1 MEYSEIIALL
11 EAQKD
16 ERGIVH
22 FEKLGITGKS
32 SFGLGIGKLRKVAKQ
47 VGQDLEIAKQLQSS
61 DIYDANM
68 LMPLILNPKTL
79 SLDDIEA
86 LMDYPDNWQYGN
98 LLSEVFAKTKIAKEL
113 IDTWHSHED
122 WKYRRCAFGILYQF
136 AKSDKKQGDEYYKD
150 YLHSI
155 ETTIHKEVNLVKD
168 TMNNCLLTI
177 GKRNK
182 NLYQKSLEVA
192 KSIGKIEVDYGDN
205 SCEAMDCVK
214 HLSNPRLVEKF
225 S

>member
-11 EAQKD
+11 EEQKD
-16 ERGIVH
+16 ERGIAH
-22 FEKLGITGKS
+22 FKKLGIAGKT

-47 VGQDLEIAKQLQSS
+47 VGKNPSMAAQLRES

-79 SLDDIEA
+79 VLSDIES
-86 LMDYPDNWQYGN
+86 LMEHPEDWQYGN

-113 IDTWHSHED
+113 IDSWHTHEK
-122 WKYRRCAFGILYQF
+122 WTFRRCAYGILYQF
-136 AKSDKKQGDEYYKD
+136 AKSDKKQSDDYYLV
-150 YLHSI
+150 YLDKI
-155 ETTIHKEVNLVKD
+155 EKNIHNEENLVKD

-182 NLYQKSLEVA
+182 KLYQRSLEVA
-192 KSIGKIEVDYGDN
+192 KAIGKVEVDYGAN
-205 SCEAMDCVK
+205 SCEALDCIK
-214 HLSNPRLVEKF
+214 HLSSPRLAEKF
-225 S
+225 A